1 MNPLRDKMIK
11 MMKLRNLS
19 SRTEACYLK
28 HIENISKHYGKS
40 PAKLTHAEVQDY
52 LVMLQVDMKFAFST
66 CNQVR
71 SAIVFFFRH
80 VLNDKLLFADL
91 PRRKT
96 EKKLPEIL
104 SQEEV
109 FRLLDAVADI
119 RYRLILELIY
129 SAGLRGNEAINLKV
143 SHIDSKRMI
152 IRIVQAKG
160 HKDRNVGLSKTV
172 LNRLREYWRI
182 YKPTDY
188 LFPSSVLYNTQPL
201 HKTTVSKHFR
211 KAKKQAGITK
221 KGGLHMLRHSYATHM
236 LEAGYDIR
244 TIQKLLGHN
253 DISTTMRY
261 LHTATHPSTVVS
273 PLDMILVKQDSP
285 WEDGDDTDK
294 K

>member
-1 MNPLRDKMIK
+1 MNPLREKMIK
-11 MMKLRNLS
+11 MMKLRNCS
-19 SRTEACYLK
+19 PRTEQCYLK
-28 HIENISKHYGKS
+28 HIERISKHYGKS
-40 PAKLTHAEVQDY
+40 PDKITHEEVQDF
-52 LVMLQVDMKFAFST
+52 LVMLQVDEKLSFST
-66 CNQVR
+66 CNQIR
-71 SAIVFFFRH
+71 SAIVFFFRY
-80 VLNDKLLFADL
+80 VLNDKRLDADL
-91 PRRKT
+91 PKRKT

-109 FRLLDAVADI
+109 FSILDAVADI

-129 SAGLRGNEAINLKV
+129 SAGLRGNEAVNLKV

-172 LNRLREYWRI
+172 LNSLREYWRI

-188 LFPSSVLYNTQPL
+188 LFPSDCTGKPL
-201 HKTTVSKHFR
+201 HKSTVLKHFS
-211 KAKKQAGITK
+211 KSKKKAGITK

-244 TIQKLLGHN
+244 TIQKLLGHK

-261 LHTATHPSTVVS
+261 LHLATNPSQVAS

-285 WEDGDDTDK
+285 WEVSDGSSAK
-294 K
+294 